1 MRKFGMVIY
10 FLAVVLL
17 VGAWAGYW
25 FGIDPVAS
33 ALDAVGSEAWFNV
46 VLLALVAIVAF
57 GSVLLLLRALCT
69 RSKSSYEESSNEF
82 GSVLVSR
89 DTIEQTAE
97 DVVMQHPEVRSLK
110 TKARLVNRKNP
121 YADITA
127 RVAPRG
133 VIPFASVAPVIQSE
147 VKTSV
152 EHLTG
157 NRVRKVVI
165 DVRKNH
171 NPDDLMSS
179 EEEAVMQ
186 KRIAAFAAGE
196 ARPID
201 VIPCPVDRKL
211 GAADEAPEE
220 KPAEDEAQTAEEPV
234 EAVAV
239 EEDVADERPADAT
252 VESADEVV
260 DAPAV
265 APVAGRVPPAG
276 RGACASLAPLLPGCS
291 SCGAGRDAALS
302 PLASVAFCSWGG
314 ARASRLPARVS
325 LASPLQNRA
334 PHCLRPLRQGGSF
347 DVNMPNSRSST
358 SAESISFQSEA
369 PFIYI

>member
-211 GAADEAPEE
+211 GAADETAEE
-220 KPAEDEAQTAEEPV
+220 KPAEDESQAAEEPV
-234 EAVAV
+234 EAAAV
-239 EEDVADERPADAT
+239 EEDAADERPADAT
-252 VESADEVV
+252 VESADEVA
-260 DAPAV
+260 DAPADEEAGVENGHELEDV
-265 APVAGRVPPAG
+265 ADKQEAGSVEADVEPVK
-276 RGACASLAPLLPGCS
+276 
-291 SCGAGRDAALS
+291 
-302 PLASVAFCSWGG
+302 
-314 ARASRLPARVS
+314 
-325 LASPLQNRA
+325 
-334 PHCLRPLRQGGSF
+334 
-347 DVNMPNSRSST
+347 
-358 SAESISFQSEA
+358 
-369 PFIYI
+369 

>member
-1 MRKFGMVIY
+1 MRKFCMVIY

-17 VGAWAGYW
+17 VGSWAGYW
-25 FGIDPVAS
+25 FGVDPIAS
-33 ALDAVGSEAWFNV
+33 ALDTVGGEVWFNV
-46 VLLALVAIVAF
+46 ALLALAAIVTL
-57 GSVLLLLRALCT
+57 GSLLLLLRALFT
-69 RSKSSYEESSNEF
+69 RSKSSYEESSNDF
-82 GSVLVSR
+82 GSVMVSR

-186 KRIAAFAAGE
+186 KRIAAFEAGE

-201 VIPCPVDRKL
+201 VIPCPVEHKL
-211 GAADEAPEE
+211 GAAEEEPTEEAE
-220 KPAEDEAQTAEEPV
+220 PAEAEV
-234 EAVAV
+234 ADEAVAV
-239 EEDVADERPADAT
+239 VSEAPAEDAAGEEEAAVETGVDATVKPADNAPETQEAHDVAD
-252 VESADEVV
+252 
-260 DAPAV
+260 
-265 APVAGRVPPAG
+265 
-276 RGACASLAPLLPGCS
+276 ACE
-291 SCGAGRDAALS
+291 DAADGE
-302 PLASVAFCSWGG
+302 PSVASSDEDDTDAEDFKDKPEAGSVE
-314 ARASRLPARVS
+314 AEVEPAK
-325 LASPLQNRA
+325 
-334 PHCLRPLRQGGSF
+334 
-347 DVNMPNSRSST
+347 
-358 SAESISFQSEA
+358 
-369 PFIYI
+369 

>member
-33 ALDAVGSEAWFNV
+33 ALDAVGSETWFNV
-46 VLLALVAIVAF
+46 VLLALVAIVA
-57 GSVLLLLRALCT
+57 V
-69 RSKSSYEESSNEF
+69 

-211 GAADEAPEE
+211 GAADETPEE
-220 KPAEDEAQTAEEPV
+220 KPAEDEAQAAEEPV
-234 EAVAV
+234 EAAAV
-239 EEDVADERPADAT
+239 EEDVADERPADTT
-252 VESADEVV
+252 VESADEVA
-260 DAPAV
+260 DAPADEEAGAENGQELEDV
-265 APVAGRVPPAG
+265 ADKQEAGSVEADVEPVK
-276 RGACASLAPLLPGCS
+276 
-291 SCGAGRDAALS
+291 
-302 PLASVAFCSWGG
+302 
-314 ARASRLPARVS
+314 
-325 LASPLQNRA
+325 
-334 PHCLRPLRQGGSF
+334 
-347 DVNMPNSRSST
+347 
-358 SAESISFQSEA
+358 
-369 PFIYI
+369 

>member
-1 MRKFGMVIY
+1 MRKFCMVIY

-17 VGAWAGYW
+17 VGSWAGYW
-25 FGIDPVAS
+25 FGIDPIAS
-33 ALDAVGSEAWFNV
+33 TLDAVGGETWFNV
-46 VLLALVAIVAF
+46 GLLVLVAIVAL
-57 GSVLLLLRALCT
+57 GSVLLLLRALFA
-69 RSKSSYEESSNEF
+69 RSKSSYEESSNDF
-82 GSVLVSR
+82 GSVMVSR

-179 EEEAVMQ
+179 EEEEVMQ

-201 VIPCPVDRKL
+201 VIPCPVERKL
-211 GAADEAPEE
+211 GAAGEEAAEEVVPAEAEAANEAAASEAPADAAAGEE
-220 KPAEDEAQTAEEPV
+220 GAAEEASV
-234 EAVAV
+234 
-239 EEDVADERPADAT
+239 DAT
-252 VESADEVV
+252 VEPADDASETAEGQKLEAQDDHDVV
-260 DAPAV
+260 DACDEKTDDDPSAASSDEAGADVEGSKGKPEAGSVEADVEPAK
-265 APVAGRVPPAG
+265 
-276 RGACASLAPLLPGCS
+276 
-291 SCGAGRDAALS
+291 
-302 PLASVAFCSWGG
+302 
-314 ARASRLPARVS
+314 
-325 LASPLQNRA
+325 
-334 PHCLRPLRQGGSF
+334 
-347 DVNMPNSRSST
+347 
-358 SAESISFQSEA
+358 
-369 PFIYI
+369 

>member
-211 GAADEAPEE
+211 GAADETPEE
-220 KPAEDEAQTAEEPV
+220 KEDA
-234 EAVAV
+234 
-239 EEDVADERPADAT
+239 ADERPADAT
-252 VESADEVV
+252 VESADEVA
-260 DAPAV
+260 DAPADEE
-265 APVAGRVPPAG
+265 AGAENDQELEDVAGKQEAG
-276 RGACASLAPLLPGCS
+276 
-291 SCGAGRDAALS
+291 
-302 PLASVAFCSWGG
+302 SVE
-314 ARASRLPARVS
+314 
-325 LASPLQNRA
+325 
-334 PHCLRPLRQGGSF
+334 
-347 DVNMPNSRSST
+347 
-358 SAESISFQSEA
+358 AEVE
-369 PFIYI
+369 PVK

>member
-1 MRKFGMVIY
+1 MRKFCMVIY

-17 VGAWAGYW
+17 VGAWAAYW
-25 FGIDPVAS
+25 FGIDPVAG
-33 ALDAVGSEAWFNV
+33 ALDAVGGELWFNI
-46 VLLALVAIVAF
+46 ALIALIAIVAL
-57 GSVLLLLRALCT
+57 GSLLLLLRSLFT

-201 VIPCPVDRKL
+201 VIPCPVERKL
-211 GAADEAPEE
+211 GTAQEEAPEE
-220 KPAEDEAQTAEEPV
+220 ADDKGNEPLEESALAAEPGGEAVAAEADESASQRVAGDEPV
-234 EAVAV
+234 EPSDEPAS
-239 EEDVADERPADAT
+239 EPDADASKAGGSAGDGGEGSVDNGEASGATEADAPADADT
-252 VESADEVV
+252 DAGPQ
-260 DAPAV
+260 DAPK
-265 APVAGRVPPAG
+265 
-276 RGACASLAPLLPGCS
+276 
-291 SCGAGRDAALS
+291 DAAAEEGALEAAPS
-302 PLASVAFCSWGG
+302 SSHPEIGSVE
-314 ARASRLPARVS
+314 
-325 LASPLQNRA
+325 
-334 PHCLRPLRQGGSF
+334 
-347 DVNMPNSRSST
+347 
-358 SAESISFQSEA
+358 AEVE
-369 PFIYI
+369 PVK

>member
-1 MRKFGMVIY
+1 MRKFCMVIY

-17 VGAWAGYW
+17 VGSWAGYW
-25 FGIDPVAS
+25 FGIDPIAS
-33 ALDAVGSEAWFNV
+33 TLDAVGGETWFNV
-46 VLLALVAIVAF
+46 GLLVLVAIVAL
-57 GSVLLLLRALCT
+57 GSVLLLLRALFA
-69 RSKSSYEESSNEF
+69 RSKSSYEESSNDF
-82 GSVLVSR
+82 GSVMVSR

-179 EEEAVMQ
+179 EEEEVMQ

-201 VIPCPVDRKL
+201 VIPCPVERKL
-211 GAADEAPEE
+211 GAAGEEAAEEAEPAEAEAADETAAAASEAPADAAAGEE
-220 KPAEDEAQTAEEPV
+220 GAAAEALV
-234 EAVAV
+234 
-239 EEDVADERPADAT
+239 DAT
-252 VESADEVV
+252 VEPAD
-260 DAPAV
+260 DAPETAEGQKPEAEEAHHV
-265 APVAGRVPPAG
+265 AADACGEKTDDEPSAASSDKAGADAEGSKGKPEAGSVEADVEPAK
-276 RGACASLAPLLPGCS
+276 
-291 SCGAGRDAALS
+291 
-302 PLASVAFCSWGG
+302 
-314 ARASRLPARVS
+314 
-325 LASPLQNRA
+325 
-334 PHCLRPLRQGGSF
+334 
-347 DVNMPNSRSST
+347 
-358 SAESISFQSEA
+358 
-369 PFIYI
+369 

>member
-33 ALDAVGSEAWFNV
+33 ALDAVGGETWFNV
-46 VLLALVAIVAF
+46 VLLALVAIVAL

-201 VIPCPVDRKL
+201 VIPCPIDRKL
-211 GAADEAPEE
+211 GAADETLEE
-220 KPAEDEAQTAEEPV
+220 KPTEDAEEAAEAAEEPA
-234 EAVAV
+234 EAVAS
-239 EEDVADERPADAT
+239 EEAAADGASVDAT
-252 VESADEVV
+252 VEPVDEAVADDSADEEVGAESTEEPE
-260 DAPAV
+260 D
-265 APVAGRVPPAG
+265 VAGKQEAG
-276 RGACASLAPLLPGCS
+276 
-291 SCGAGRDAALS
+291 
-302 PLASVAFCSWGG
+302 SVEA
-314 ARASRLPARVS
+314 
-325 LASPLQNRA
+325 
-334 PHCLRPLRQGGSF
+334 
-347 DVNMPNSRSST
+347 DVQPVK
-358 SAESISFQSEA
+358 
-369 PFIYI
+369 